1 MVLHFFFVINYCMT
15 EEENFAQRSTD
26 RQTTEPSRLTYIDS
40 SSSNFHQSGPL
51 IDPGDYV
58 SAFSGRSRYFL
69 TAHTLSSIFVLGSS
83 ILATIVLV
91 QTDPDNTKVLLDLSV
106 AGT

>member
-1 MVLHFFFVINYCMT
+1 MT
-15 EEENFAQRSTD
+15 EEEHFVHRITD
-26 RQTTEPSRLTYIDS
+26 RQMTEPSRLTVHNS
-40 SSSNFHQSGPL
+40 CSNFHQSGPL
-51 IDPGDYV
+51 IDPSDYV

-91 QTDPDNTKVLLDLSV
+91 QTDPDNTKVLLDLSIT
-106 AGT
+106 GT